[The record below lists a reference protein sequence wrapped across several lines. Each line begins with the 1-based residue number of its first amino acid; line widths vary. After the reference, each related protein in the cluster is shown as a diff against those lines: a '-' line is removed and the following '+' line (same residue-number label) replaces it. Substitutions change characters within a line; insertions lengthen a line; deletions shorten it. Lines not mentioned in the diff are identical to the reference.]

1 MVSYIF
7 LLCNRTR
14 YSEYFKEMI
23 VDLANNG
30 SKVKGLKS
38 EYGISE
44 ATIYKWKKLYIKNA
58 ETGISEKQM
67 QTLRKENKQL
77 KMENE
82 ILKKEVMFFISSR

>member
-1 MVSYIF
+1 
-7 LLCNRTR
+7 
-14 YSEYFKEMI
+14 MI

>member
-1 MVSYIF
+1 M
-7 LLCNRTR
+7 TR
-14 YSEYFKEMI
+14 YSESFKEMI

-30 SKVKGLKS
+30 TKVKDLKS

-44 ATIYKWKKLYIKNA
+44 ATIYKWKKLYTKNA

-67 QTLRKENKQL
+67 QALRKENKQL

-82 ILKKEVMFFISSR
+82 ILKKAAAIFAQDPL

>member
-1 MVSYIF
+1 M
-7 LLCNRTR
+7 TR